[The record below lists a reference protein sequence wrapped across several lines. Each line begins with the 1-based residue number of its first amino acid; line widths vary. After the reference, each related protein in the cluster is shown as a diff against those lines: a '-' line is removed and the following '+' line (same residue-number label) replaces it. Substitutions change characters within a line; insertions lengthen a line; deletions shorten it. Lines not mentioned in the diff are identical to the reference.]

1 MHLDIASADVLAT
14 PQETYFKSQ
23 VSQHIPIDSQ
33 RALLA
38 TQQLYD
44 PFTVKQ

>member
-23 VSQHIPIDSQ
+23 VSQETSSSGN
-33 RALLA
+33 
-38 TQQLYD
+38 
-44 PFTVKQ
+44 